1 MVPEPTKTVRFSLNP
16 DSGLPLYLQIAHEF
30 IYRIESG
37 MLTQNDKLPGIR
49 KLAAE
54 LGVSFLTVDKAYKWL
69 RARGVVGSIPGVGV
83 RVQLTLEPTEEDIR
97 QRQKIE
103 RLAEKVVQLSIKE

>member
-1 MVPEPTKTVRFSLNP
+1 MPLNRTERFSLNP
-16 DSGLPLYLQIAHEF
+16 ESGLPLYLQIAHEF

-37 MLTQNDKLPGIR
+37 ILRQNDKLPGIR

-69 RARGVVGSIPGVGV
+69 RTRGVVSSIPGVGV
-83 RVQLTLEPTEEDIR
+83 RVQLTLEPTSEEVL
-97 QRQKIE
+97 QRQKISK
-103 RLAEKVVQLSIKE
+103 LAEQVVRLSI